1 MQTIKAI
8 YDGTS
13 FIPMQPIP
21 IKENYE
27 VFITFVEPINK
38 NQRNIMEFAGIWKN
52 KELIDL
58 KSILKER
65 ENFSLG
71 RADIDVIS

>member
-27 VFITFVEPINK
+27 VFITFVEPINE
-38 NQRNIMEFAGIWKN
+38 NQRNIMEFARIWKN

-58 KSILKER
+58 ESILKER
-65 ENFSLG
+65 KMQC
-71 RADIDVIS
+71 I

>member
-27 VFITFVEPINK
+27 VFITFVEPINE

-58 KSILKER
+58 ESILKER
-65 ENFSLG
+65 KNFSLG